1 METLINMWEG
11 GGYFMYPIA
20 ALLIGSSIVIA
31 ERMYSILFVY
41 NFNGAQLMSKV
52 QRFILDNNIDEAIKV
67 CNTKKNSALHRV
79 FKSALM
85 NADRPFEEVQDHVE
99 VSTLSVVPKL
109 QRRMPYLFT
118 IANVATLV
126 GLLGTIFG
134 LIQTFEAV
142 AEIEGAAKQQ
152 ALSSGISL
160 AMGTTAFG
168 LAVAIPCMLSYGYL
182 FNRINSMV
190 DEIEHYSSELLL
202 LLRTGKDYF
211 DHFEASDEI
220 TTDQTPQKA
229 G

>member
-1 METLINMWEG
+1 MWDG
-11 GGYFMYPIA
+11 GGPFMYPIA
-20 ALLIGSSIVIA
+20 ALLIGASVVIV
-31 ERMYSILFVY
+31 ERLYSILLVY
-41 NFNGAQLMSKV
+41 NFNGEQLMSKV
-52 QRFILDNNIDEAIKV
+52 QRFILDNNIDEAIKT
-67 CNTKKNSALHRV
+67 CNANKKSALHKV

-85 NADRPFEEVQDHVE
+85 NADRPFDEIQDHVE

-118 IANVATLV
+118 IANVATLL

-168 LAVAIPCMLSYGYL
+168 LVVAIPCMLTYGYL
-182 FNRINSMV
+182 FNRINAMV
-190 DEIEHYSSELLL
+190 DEVEHFSSELLL

-211 DHFEASDEI
+211 DHFEANDDL
-220 TTDQTPQKA
+220 TTDQTPKKA